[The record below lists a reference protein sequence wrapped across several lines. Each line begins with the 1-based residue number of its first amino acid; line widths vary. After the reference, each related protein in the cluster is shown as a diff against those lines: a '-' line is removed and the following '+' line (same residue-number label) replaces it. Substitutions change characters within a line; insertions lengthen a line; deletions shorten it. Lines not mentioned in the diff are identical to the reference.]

1 MTSVRRLS
9 TMKRKDPNALSFT
22 PYSLNC
28 ISFEK
33 NSPSLKLSFFISRR
47 IIFNTQ
53 PSFSRFIIRL
63 AVTATALSVAAMII
77 TLSMVNG
84 FQRAVSE
91 KVFSFW
97 GHVRIQSVSPI
108 RSMVSEESSFRQNDT
123 IDAAIRNTKGVNHF
137 HAFAIKSIVLKT
149 RENFD
154 GVLLKGVDKAFAKQ
168 PFSFLKSGK
177 SIGFADS
184 GYSRDV
190 LLSEHTANLLDVKVG
205 DTVQCIFIRSGNDI
219 RTRPLVVSGLYKTGI
234 EEYDNS
240 FALAD
245 INFLRRLNLWDSTEV
260 GGYEAWINDISDMDS
275 AAHNIKSALPQG
287 ISSYTIRQLYPN
299 IFDWLAIQDQ
309 TKRIVVGVMIL
320 VAVINLIT
328 CLLILVMERTRM
340 VGVLKAMGMSEGG
353 ISSIFWYYAGWI
365 SLVGIGFGLIFGLGV
380 CWLQQFTGLIKMDE
394 ATYYVAVMPVFIIWW
409 QVLLVVIGSFA
420 ICFLALRLP
429 LLFVKTVSPVK
440 AIRFQ

>member
-1 MTSVRRLS
+1 M
-9 TMKRKDPNALSFT
+9 
-22 PYSLNC
+22 
-28 ISFEK
+28 
-33 NSPSLKLSFFISRR
+33 KLSFFISKR

-63 AVTATALSVAAMII
+63 AVAATALSVAAMII

-97 GHVRIQSVSPI
+97 GHVRIQSVSPV

-123 IDAAIRNTKGVNHF
+123 IARAISDTKGVNHF
-137 HAFAIKSIVLKT
+137 HAFAIKSVVLKT

-154 GVLLKGVDKAFAKQ
+154 GVLLKGVDRSFAKQ
-168 PFSFLKSGK
+168 SFPFLKSGR
-177 SIGFADS
+177 SIAFADS

-190 LLSEHTANLLDVKVG
+190 LLSEHTASLLNAKPG
-205 DTVQCIFIRSGNDI
+205 DTVQCIFIRAGNDI
-219 RTRPLVVSGLYKTGI
+219 RTRPLVISGLYKTGI

-245 INFLRRLNLWDSTEV
+245 IDFLRRLNLWDSAEV
-260 GGYEAWINDISDMDS
+260 GGYEAWINDISQMDS
-275 AAHNIKSALPQG
+275 VAYKINMALPQG
-287 ISSYTIRQLYPN
+287 LSCYTIKQLYPN

-309 TKRIVVGVMIL
+309 TKGIVVGVMIL

-340 VGVLKAMGMSEGG
+340 VGVLKAMGMPESG

-365 SLVGIGFGLIFGLGV
+365 SLTGIGFGLIFGLGL
-380 CWLQQFTGLIKMDE
+380 CWLQQFTGIIKMPE
-394 ATYYVAVMPVFIIWW
+394 ETYYVAVMPVYIIWW
-409 QVLLVVIGSFA
+409 QVSLVVAGSFT

-429 LLFVKTVSPVK
+429 LLFVKTISPVK